1 MSMTLAAAAQ
11 ASVKVKEAGFGV
23 TPFNQ
28 CGYDGPQS
36 GPQSQRPPRAT
47 INDLQCSPGGAFG
60 DYVYVAVRTVD
71 RNFDT
76 IGGVERVT
84 FTGASSLAPPGLV
97 SNYYAT
103 NISFTPAGWRGG
115 DLIEVTM
122 KGDPSSTGG
131 DSFVEPFDAAWAA
144 QGTRGFRFG
153 TDAATAVDPT
163 GGFSSDLFF
172 EASDGYDGSG
182 STFVPGGIYRIDS
195 AGVESLFGPPRFDEM
210 RFGRGGAWGSDL
222 YVDGESFSPNG
233 TSTPLGTVFLIT
245 NHTDNTV
252 VANLLAVEVKSGTS
266 WITQMRPHGPLQFS
280 APGSIPSPGSTNAFT
295 PGLTTTELK
304 PHQAAYSTI
313 HFSGLQSPGP
323 VPGSPIGCGMNY
335 LASQPTGAVCRLS
348 LAVQAK
354 LRPRGRDRARHHVGG
369 AARREWDQDG
379 DRAGGKCVGL
389 RECRGRC
396 QQHAADG
403 ESERQIDAA
412 PAGHDGFSR

>member
-1 MSMTLAAAAQ
+1 MRGAGIVLACGMSMTLAAAAQ

-233 TSTPLGTVFLIT
+233 TSTPLGTVFREFDWADGPGFNGDMFAHVAGQDPGTVFRIT
-245 NHTDNTV
+245 PGGTATV
-252 VANLLAVEVKSGTS
+252 FATG
-266 WITQMRPHGPLQFS
+266 
-280 APGSIPSPGSTNAFT
+280 APGQIAGCNGSLWIAN
-295 PGLTTTELK
+295 
-304 PHQAAYSTI
+304 Q
-313 HFSGLQSPGP
+313 SGCF
-323 VPGSPIGCGMNY
+323 VV
-335 LASQPTGAVCRLS
+335 T
-348 LAVQAK
+348 K
-354 LRPRGRDRARHHVGG
+354 
-369 AARREWDQDG
+369 
-379 DRAGGKCVGL
+379 K
-389 RECRGRC
+389 
-396 QQHAADG
+396 
-403 ESERQIDAA
+403 
-412 PAGHDGFSR
+412 GH